1 MRGIPLS
8 HVSLLF
14 AYPIGSMYVIFSYMY
29 LKISQMYVN
38 IPYMDTMRIFLF
50 QNCHLVYEL
59 HLCFSKASFYVY
71 LTAHIWFDFQCV
83 TPFYPIICVPS
94 NEARKNAKK
103 HPTFFFCLRMLVS
116 RPWAVK
122 ALDICFKHLGVSKK
136 TRETARWW
144 FEIP

>member
-1 MRGIPLS
+1 MVGRCNFPFKICPFFSRHSVILGGEMRGIPLS

-38 IPYMDTMRIFLF
+38 IPYMDTTRIFLF

-103 HPTFFFCLRMLVS
+103 HPTFFFVS
-116 RPWAVK
+116 VCWCQGHG
-122 ALDICFKHLGVSKK
+122 L
-136 TRETARWW
+136 
-144 FEIP
+144 